1 MNNTTPT
8 IMFDEGLP
16 NEPSNEPSVG
26 LIKRTLLSMFI
37 VLNLVTVCV
46 MNLPSS
52 LCTSIDETL
61 GQNCSEET
69 LYRLRLSSWRLQQ
82 YAYFSGLDN
91 KWQMFGRQS
100 RFNWWYDI
108 RAVYSDGVETKQV
121 LLPIPNQS
129 ARTLS
134 EQMLFDLKERKFE
147 LNIYLNETAR
157 ECYSRYLARQFP
169 EHENLPIQS
178 VRWHLGF
185 QYILP
190 PDEAVEKKQLHDPRC
205 YVQLLNDFAIHS
217 PGQPATEN
225 GNSTLA
231 DATNVDATNVDS
243 SIVGETTSSD
253 GPAIRI
259 GSIGTG
265 GNDDEVISDANI
277 ATAERLETPK

>member
-1 MNNTTPT
+1 MNKVSDYPAT
-8 IMFDEGLP
+8 DDD
-16 NEPSNEPSVG
+16 PSTLQPMG
-26 LIKRTLLSMFI
+26 PIRRTLLSAFI
-37 VLNLVTVCV
+37 VLNLTTVAV

-52 LCTSIDETL
+52 WCNSLDQTL
-61 GQNCSEET
+61 SRNCSEQT
-69 LYRLRLSSWRLQQ
+69 QYQLRLTSWRLQQ

-134 EQMLFDLKERKFE
+134 QQMLFDLKERKFE

-205 YVQLLNDFAIHS
+205 YVQLLNDFAIRS
-217 PGQPATEN
+217 NPLPVTEPY
-225 GNSTLA
+225 
-231 DATNVDATNVDS
+231 D
-243 SIVGETTSSD
+243 ET
-253 GPAIRI
+253 A
-259 GSIGTG
+259 
-265 GNDDEVISDANI
+265 SDANL
-277 ATAERLETPK
+277 ANAQGMETPK